1 MAFNKLALKAWRES
15 KSLSQM
21 EAAKMFQITQ
31 AFLSELETGK
41 KEPSFSMLEAISRK
55 TGLSLDEFSS
65 NEKPQSP
72 SMERSEEA

>member
-1 MAFNKLALKAWRES
+1 MAFNRLALKSWRES
-15 KSLSQM
+15 QSLSQT
-21 EAAKMFQITQ
+21 EAARRFQITQ

-72 SMERSEEA
+72 SGERSEEA